1 MPKVT
6 QLLGGRA
13 RIRAF
18 NTLLYCVE
26 GLNLITMDLARTFVM
41 TCESGKRGHASSR
54 DPLCSLRVGQT
65 EVRVPAEDSL
75 PHEPDGHAKQPCLCH
90 VASRL

>member
-18 NTLLYCVE
+18 DTLPYRVE
-26 GLNLITMDLARTFVM
+26 GLNLITMGPAGTFVM
-41 TCESGKRGHASSR
+41 TCKSGKRGPASSR
-54 DPLCSLRVGQT
+54 DPV
-65 EVRVPAEDSL
+65 
-75 PHEPDGHAKQPCLCH
+75 
-90 VASRL
+90 

>member
-13 RIRAF
+13 F
-18 NTLLYCVE
+18 KTLLYCVE
-26 GLNLITMDLARTFVM
+26 GLNLITVGPAGTFVM
-41 TCESGKRGHASSR
+41 MCKSGKRGHASSR
-54 DPLCSLRVGQT
+54 APLCSLRVEHP

-75 PHEPDGHAKQPCLCH
+75 PHEPDDHAKQPCLCH

>member
-13 RIRAF
+13 RVRAF
-18 NTLLYCVE
+18 KTPLYCVE
-26 GLNLITMDLARTFVM
+26 GLNLITAGPAGTFVM
-41 TCESGKRGHASSR
+41 TCKLGKWRHASSR
-54 DPLCSLRVGQT
+54 APLCYLRVEQP
-65 EVRVPAEDSL
+65 EVRVLAEDSL
-75 PHEPDGHAKQPCLCH
+75 PHEPDDHAKQPCLCH